1 MTGHETTG
9 SAGVKVMPVA
19 HRSHP
24 DEDTSE
30 VIQQAIDR
38 ASLLGGA
45 IVELLAARWFLDR
58 PVVLKD
64 NVELRGVGAGT
75 CLKASLSFLESQGP
89 HGGHPLITTDGA
101 ENVTIRGLTA
111 DQSAEL
117 LDANAARG
125 RLKEY
130 LIDIRYSKNVVVEQ
144 IQTTNPFTYSIAV
157 VGSEHFRIRNNMTT
171 VTTSGKYDQL
181 DGIHVL
187 GSSFGRILGN
197 WVDQGAG
204 ADGDDGMAAHTMG
217 EAVHDVTYEGNV
229 IRGGRH
235 GAGLQFAPG
244 NEPIYNI
251 AVLDNTFWGSPVGIR
266 TGYYGGRAPLD
277 NLVITGNKFVDI
289 PGRAVDLFGRIAGI
303 AVTNNELCRSGD
315 IKIGAG
321 RGNYARSNRISRR
334 SRRAVDPQG
343 AAK

>member
-1 MTGHETTG
+1 MAGHEATG
-9 SAGVKVMPVA
+9 STAVDLMTVA

-24 DEDTSE
+24 DGNSSA
-30 VIQQAIDR
+30 VIQRAIDR

-45 IVELLAARWFLDR
+45 IVELSAARWFLDR

-75 CLKASLSFLESQGP
+75 YLKASLSFLESQGP

-101 ENVTIRGLTA
+101 ENVTIRGLVA
-111 DQSAEL
+111 DQSAEI
-117 LDANAARG
+117 LDANVARG

-130 LIDIRYSKNVVVEQ
+130 LIDIRYSRNVVVKQ
-144 IQTTNPFTYSIAV
+144 VQTTNPFTYSSAV
-157 VGSEHFRIRNNMTT
+157 VGSECVCISNSRTT

-181 DGIHVL
+181 RGIHVL
-187 GSSFGRILGN
+187 GSSFGRISGN

-217 EAVHDVTYEGNV
+217 EAVHDITYEGNV

-235 GAGLQFAPG
+235 GAGLQFALD
-244 NEPIYNI
+244 NEPIYSI
-251 AVLDNTFWGSPVGIR
+251 AVLDNTFWGSPVGIH

-289 PGRAVDLFGRIAGI
+289 PGHATDLFGRLAGI
-303 AVTNNELCRSGD
+303 AVTNNKLCRSGD
-315 IKIGAG
+315 IKIGVG
-321 RGNYARSNRISRR
+321 RRNYARGNRISRR
-334 SRRAVDPQG
+334 SR
-343 AAK
+343 